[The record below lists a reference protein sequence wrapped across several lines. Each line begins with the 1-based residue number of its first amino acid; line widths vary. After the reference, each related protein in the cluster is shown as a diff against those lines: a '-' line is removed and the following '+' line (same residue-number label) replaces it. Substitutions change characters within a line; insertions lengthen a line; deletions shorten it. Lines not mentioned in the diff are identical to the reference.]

1 MSLSSFPQ
9 NNYNVLMGL
18 DPSDVQGFNHDQGG
32 PGRNGGH
39 ARNNAADSHE
49 PGGGEE
55 QQKAEALAGW
65 VVQDKRQKGRLDKP
79 PVQHKPHPQPHAP
92 TAAVRIHDVQFP
104 DEEYEQFPD
113 EQFPNEQFPDEQYP
127 PNVEDYG
134 ETEAEMQFRLFSEVE
149 HAYPQI
155 PAPQPPFS
163 SSSRPAPQPSFPTHT
178 LPVQSSPAQP
188 SSHAVSTA
196 VHGSNGFHGG
206 VNLGGVDRMTGRQ
219 DTPEERAWHSMGE
232 EEQLRF
238 LAAQQDDWNGPGG
251 APQQGDGWTLLDHAP
266 DNTTTTTSGQHQ
278 AQRATATT
286 TTAPLTAANLLLAQ
300 QQQERAAMVGRPEA
314 RSAAQ
319 AAPVYAPR
327 VIPLQQVQQ
336 ERGPPVVI
344 QAFPTSHAALVL
356 QQQQLEQLAE
366 QQFQQQQVQQ
376 VSLLQVGV
384 VLIKTTCVLIR
395 VA

>member
-1 MSLSSFPQ
+1 
-9 NNYNVLMGL
+9 MGL

-32 PGRNGGH
+32 PSRNGGH
-39 ARNNAADSHE
+39 ARNNAADSYEH
-49 PGGGEE
+49 GGGEE

-79 PVQHKPHPQPHAP
+79 PAPHKPHPQPHTP
-92 TAAVRIHDVQFP
+92 TAAVRIHNVQFP

-113 EQFPNEQFPDEQYP
+113 EQFPDEQFPDEQYP

-149 HAYPQI
+149 QTYPQI
-155 PAPQPPFS
+155 PAPQPPFGT
-163 SSSRPAPQPSFPTHT
+163 SRPAPQPSFPTPA

-188 SSHAVSTA
+188 SSHAVN
-196 VHGSNGFHGG
+196 GSNGFHGG

-238 LAAQQDDWNGPGG
+238 LAAQQDDWNGPAG
-251 APQQGDGWTLLDHAP
+251 APQQGDGWTLLDQAP
-266 DNTTTTTSGQHQ
+266 DNTTSSASGQHQ
-278 AQRATATT
+278 SQRTTAPST

-300 QQQERAAMVGRPEA
+300 QQQERTAMGGRPEA
-314 RSAAQ
+314 RPAAQ
-319 AAPVYAPR
+319 VPVYAPR
-327 VIPLQQVQQ
+327 VVPLQQAQQ

-344 QAFPTSHAALVL
+344 QAFPSSHAALVL

-376 VSLLQVGV
+376 VSLAQAGV
-384 VLIKTTCVLIR
+384 LVSSKRFIFST
-395 VA
+395 